1 VLAWLRHQPEPV
13 PAAAVARALLADLG
27 AVERALRGL
36 ASAGLVT
43 LHGGPGTARWSIAG
57 RADAE
62 PPGGP
67 GVPFADA
74 GFPVQEGPSLR
85 RALAEAEAE
94 IARLRADRE
103 ALRQQVDALQRALA
117 ARAPAPPSGGLP
129 AHLTDLITL
138 CHPDR
143 HDNSERATRVTRWL
157 LEERARLPP
166 KRG

>member
-13 PAAAVARALLADLG
+13 PAAAVARALLADVG

-36 ASAGLVT
+36 AQAGLVG
-43 LHGGPGTARWSIAG
+43 LHPGLDGPRWAVSGRGPADPAPGAG
-57 RADAE
+57 PSADL
-62 PPGGP
+62 PPP
-67 GVPFADA
+67 AP
-74 GFPVQEGPSLR
+74 EGPHLR

-117 ARAPAPPSGGLP
+117 ARSPPPPPGALA

-157 LEERARLPP
+157 LEERARHPP
-166 KRG
+166 RRG